1 MADTSPSEIAA
12 LIGNDESYRT
22 FVVLKLQDHG
32 NRLTNIEQNMGA
44 VNSSVNDYDENKQ
57 QLLGAKRLVVGT
69 TIVIAALYGC
79 IQAVFWVLGQFRP

>member
-12 LIGNDESYRT
+12 LIGNDERYRT

-32 NRLTNIEQNMGA
+32 NRLTNIENSMGT
-44 VNSSVNDYDENKQ
+44 VKSSVNDYDENKQ

-69 TIVIAALYGC
+69 SIAIAALYGC
-79 IQAVFWVLGQFRP
+79 VQAVFWVIGQLKP